1 MIRLGKLLNH
11 KQPCKRYRTII
22 NKLEKREPYIILECL
37 QLLSIDNLEF
47 KHLKK
52 CLYQNEL
59 GVLESG
65 GKGDGEIHEEKAYW
79 RLAELDLERP

>member
-1 MIRLGKLLNH
+1 MIRLGKLLKINY
-11 KQPCKRYRTII
+11 PCKKYRTIV

-37 QLLSIDNLEF
+37 QLLSIDDVEF

-59 GVLESG
+59 GVLESR
-65 GKGDGEIHEEKAYW
+65 GKGDDEIHEEKAYW
-79 RLAELDLERP
+79 QLAELDLKRP